1 MHTYYVGTLP
11 YYRSH
16 FGKPPNKTIHLSS
29 IDCTGYERTISDCTR
44 TTLSLQEGKNMI
56 SQVYVAGVRCYSPD
70 HCIPPPTGGV
80 SCTNGRIRLTGG
92 RPTVAEGNL
101 EYCYHGSW
109 SLFCYLGPQEAIV
122 ACRQLGYAQYDGNK
136 FNYNCL
142 YSLNLCSNCCF

>member
-1 MHTYYVGTLP
+1 
-11 YYRSH
+11 
-16 FGKPPNKTIHLSS
+16 
-29 IDCTGYERTISDCTR
+29 
-44 TTLSLQEGKNMI
+44 MI
-56 SQVYVAGVRCYSPD
+56 SQVNVAGVRCYSPG
-70 HCIPPPTGGV
+70 HCILPPTGGV

-122 ACRQLGYAQYDGNK
+122 VCRQLGYDQYDGNK

-142 YSLNLCSNCCF
+142 YSLNLCSNCYF